1 MAYIDPKT
9 DWSEAYQ
16 PSTNDM
22 NRIEGDIE
30 YIHDTQVPAEESAR
44 ISADNTLQ
52 NNIDSEASIRAS
64 ADNTLQDNIDS
75 EESARIS
82 ADNSLSNRIDS
93 NDSDISTLDG
103 RIDSNDS
110 DISTL
115 DYDKA
120 GLGEDNIFLGDNT
133 FTGNNTFDN
142 GVDLGNC
149 GFRLKTKI
157 FVGDLD
163 SLGRAIFAHGISTS
177 KLSGVSVVCYWESV
191 NTWYTP
197 GSSQSVHCRVTS
209 SEIKVYADD
218 VFDGY
223 RVILWY
229 ID

>member
-1 MAYIDPKT
+1 MAYIEPKT

-52 NNIDSEASIRAS
+52 
-64 ADNTLQDNIDS
+64 DNIDA

-93 NDSDISTLDG
+93 NDSDISILD
-103 RIDSNDS
+103 DN
-110 DISTL
+110 
-115 DYDKA
+115 KA

-142 GVDLGNC
+142 GIDLGDC

-157 FVGDLD
+157 FSGDLD
-163 SLGRAIFAHGISTS
+163 SSGEANFAHGISIT

-197 GSSQSVHCRVTS
+197 GSSQRVYCRVTS
-209 SEIKVYADD
+209 SEIKVSADD